1 MRRNHSGIRHNH
13 DITTK
18 LAAMLT
24 KKTSQIAAADFFFAF
39 DDEVKIHRQF
49 VALFH
54 RFLHAEDVR

>member
-13 DITTK
+13 DVTPK
-18 LAAMLT
+18 LVAVLT
-24 KKTSQIAAADFFFAF
+24 KEISQIAAADFFLAF

-54 RFLHAEDVR
+54 RFLHAENVR